1 MKSWLLKDAFE
12 KQDWDTKTPW
22 QLVLVLRKVKT
33 NRHYVLLHLSGA
45 LFSQG
50 ECMNIGKTVI
60 TPSILLLALLSTSVL
75 AEYYKVNV
83 KRVEQNLYKTDSGL
97 YIQTKYCYE
106 YAYGEEAVLKYEDY
120 SYDNKLVFD
129 SGTTCDVE
137 KVFK

>member
-1 MKSWLLKDAFE
+1 
-12 KQDWDTKTPW
+12 
-22 QLVLVLRKVKT
+22 
-33 NRHYVLLHLSGA
+33 
-45 LFSQG
+45 
-50 ECMNIGKTVI
+50 MNIGKTVI

-83 KRVEQNLYKTDSGL
+83 KRVEQNLYRTDSGL

-106 YAYGEEAVLKYEDY
+106 YAYGEDAVLKYEDY